1 MQQVPKNFKENFCCK
16 TKSCRGC
23 SYSDCLIF
31 LLLFPGMKTLKTLH
45 GKITL
50 PTFFPDGTKAVVK
63 GVDSTDLVNAGV
75 EGLVINTYHLLVN
88 SLGEKMEKFGGVHNF
103 MNWPNPV
110 ITDSGGFQ
118 VMSLVHDHPGMG
130 KIDDNGITFKWDP
143 STSSTPLTTSSLRIS
158 GQKVVLTPEKSIE
171 LQLKLDTDIAIVLD
185 DCTRPD
191 QASKDQEKSVERT
204 IAWAKRSKDE
214 FEKLVKTK
222 RPLLFAVVQ
231 GGNNKKLR
239 KKCAEALIEIGFD
252 GYCYGGFPVDNKGK
266 FMTGI
271 LEYVAKLLPDDKPK
285 YALGI
290 GRPENIIACAKMGY
304 GIFDCVIPTREARH
318 GKLYIWKG
326 KSHGSIYIK
335 SGKFAADSNPISQLC
350 DCLTCKNYSRGYI
363 HHLFKIGDT
372 LSVRLATIH
381 NLRFYSQLMER
392 LK

>member
-1 MQQVPKNFKENFCCK
+1 MQQMLKNLKENFCCK
-16 TKSCRGC
+16 TQGCRGC

>member
-1 MQQVPKNFKENFCCK
+1 
-16 TKSCRGC
+16 
-23 SYSDCLIF
+23 
-31 LLLFPGMKTLKTLH
+31 
-45 GKITL
+45 
-50 PTFFPDGTKAVVK
+50 
-63 GVDSTDLVNAGV
+63 
-75 EGLVINTYHLLVN
+75 
-88 SLGEKMEKFGGVHNF
+88 
-103 MNWPNPV
+103 
-110 ITDSGGFQ
+110 
-118 VMSLVHDHPGMG
+118 
-130 KIDDNGITFKWDP
+130 
-143 STSSTPLTTSSLRIS
+143 
-158 GQKVVLTPEKSIE
+158 
-171 LQLKLDTDIAIVLD
+171 
-185 DCTRPD
+185 
-191 QASKDQEKSVERT
+191 
-204 IAWAKRSKDE
+204 
-214 FEKLVKTK
+214 
-222 RPLLFAVVQ
+222 
-231 GGNNKKLR
+231 
-239 KKCAEALIEIGFD
+239 
-252 GYCYGGFPVDNKGK
+252 
-266 FMTGI
+266 MTGI

>member
-1 MQQVPKNFKENFCCK
+1 
-16 TKSCRGC
+16 
-23 SYSDCLIF
+23 
-31 LLLFPGMKTLKTLH
+31 MKTLKTLH